1 MKGVESS
8 SSSSSRDTKSS
19 PYEIEEDEES
29 EL

>member
-1 MKGVESS
+1 MKGVES

-19 PYEIEEDEES
+19 PYEIEEYEEL